1 MVNISIT
8 YKMEGLFFPDGVH
21 NVLVTPF
28 DKNRSDED
36 NFDEPDVDMVSLI
49 NLYDKN
55 AEAGYQVQ
63 GIVLLGTTSET
74 STLHPDEGNYI
85 ARRIWELNSNKS
97 YHDRKFITIGIG
109 GNDTTE
115 VFSNAE
121 DYNNICDAFMITVP
135 YYNKPQQRG
144 IVKMFQRISK
154 KYPRKPI
161 MIYNIPSRTGTDL
174 LPESMAEIVRTCPNV
189 VALKEASGNWENV
202 KKFCELICNYRK
214 LGVTFKIFSGDDGN
228 IRKVMDDFNG
238 NGVIS
243 VAGNVYPHIVH
254 NVVSGSLEYV
264 DLLGELV
271 KILFCESNPV
281 PVKWLL
287 AKKGYISYPS
297 VREPLVEIEDE
308 SKINLNVLTDCDSV
322 EHDMRKKIQQ

>member
-28 DKNRSDED
+28 DKNRSDKD
-36 NFDEPDVDMVSLI
+36 NFDEPDVDMVSLTK
-49 NLYDKN
+49 LFDKN

-74 STLHPDEGNYI
+74 STLDSDEQDNI
-85 ARRIWELNSNKS
+85 IRRIWKINSHLYN
-97 YHDRKFITIGIG
+97 DRKFITIGIG
-109 GNDTTE
+109 GNDTGE
-115 VFSNAE
+115 VLSNAE
-121 DYNNICDAFMITVP
+121 EYDEYCDAFMVTIP

-202 KKFCELICNYRK
+202 KKFCELISNYRK
-214 LGVTFKIFSGDDGN
+214 LGSTFKIFSGDDGN

-254 NVVSGSLEYV
+254 NVVSGSLEHV

-322 EHDMRKKIQQ
+322 ENDMMKKIQK